1 MVIIAGYEEELKSC
15 FFNFN
20 RGLESRFT
28 WRFKTQDYSPE
39 EMKAIFS
46 KKISDND
53 WKLKDV
59 PVSWFEKNMS
69 YFKYFGRDMET
80 LFSKTKIAHSR
91 RVFCLN
97 DNEKKILTIEDMNK
111 GLEKYLENDDVKKR
125 KEEEDFNK
133 ILKNSLYC

>member
-1 MVIIAGYEEELKSC
+1 MRLKTKKILFTEKGFSLVEIIVVLSIMSILSAITIPS
-15 FFNFN
+15 FFSSMKRN
-20 RGLESRFT
+20 RF
-28 WRFKTQDYSPE
+28 E

-53 WKLKDV
+53 WKLKDI

-97 DNEKKILTIEDMNK
+97 DNEKKILTK
-111 GLEKYLENDDVKKR
+111 
-125 KEEEDFNK
+125 
-133 ILKNSLYC
+133 ST